1 MVDTGKVLR
10 LCGLAA
16 VLVGF
21 GGVLVAT
28 VVSPAFSWTGNALSD
43 LGVTRT
49 AAGTPVTAVLFNASL
64 VIGGVVGLG
73 FGVTLA
79 REAHSR
85 GRRVVA
91 WVFGLTVSTMA
102 LIGVFPMGTTLHV
115 PVATGFYLLVTVL
128 CWTDGVVALAGR
140 LRRRGVGAL
149 LLGAA
154 NLGAW
159 VVWSAGGS
167 VSRPGVAV
175 PELVGALAFSAW
187 VVWRWQELSHPRNA
201 TNH

>member
-1 MVDTGKVLR
+1 MVDTEELLR

-21 GGVLVAT
+21 GGILVTT
-28 VVSPAFSWTGNALSD
+28 VVSPGFSWTGNALSD

-49 AAGTPVTAVLFNASL
+49 GAGTPVTAVLFNASL
-64 VIGGVVGLG
+64 VSGGVVGLG
-73 FGVTLA
+73 FGVALA
-79 REAHSR
+79 HDAHSR
-85 GRRVVA
+85 GQRVVA
-91 WVFGLTVSTMA
+91 SVFGLTVLTMA
-102 LIGVFPMGTTLHV
+102 LIGVFSMGTAFHV
-115 PVATGFYLLVTVL
+115 PAATGYYLLVTVL
-128 CWTDGVVALAGR
+128 CWTDGVVALTGGVG
-140 LRRRGVGAL
+140 RRGVGAV

-167 VSRPGVAV
+167 FSRPGAAV
-175 PELVGALAFSAW
+175 PELVGALAFVAW
-187 VVWRWQELSHPRNA
+187 VVWRWREFSPPRSA